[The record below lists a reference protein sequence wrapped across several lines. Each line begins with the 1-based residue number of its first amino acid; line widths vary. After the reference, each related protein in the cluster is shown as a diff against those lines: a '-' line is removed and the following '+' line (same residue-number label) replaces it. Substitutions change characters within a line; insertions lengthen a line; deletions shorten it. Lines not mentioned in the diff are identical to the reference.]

1 MAKAFA
7 PASEVE
13 GCPLSSST
21 SSDSCDGSQVER
33 HADPLANEIM

>member
-13 GCPLSSST
+13 GCPLSSSA
-21 SSDSCDGSQVER
+21 SSDSCDNSQAELR
-33 HADPLANEIM
+33 ADPLANETK